1 MKRRLK
7 IIALLTL
14 ALFVFRHVQDYMYY
28 LRGEYSTFEIQ
39 SLLFISAIIVAILGY
54 PSKTLQMKRI
64 NPKNGIEKTG
74 LIQLTARAVLCGH
87 TAW

>member
-14 ALFVFRHVQDYMYY
+14 ALFVFMHVQDYIYY

-39 SLLFISAIIVAILGY
+39 PLLFISAIIVAILGY
-54 PSKTLQMKRI
+54 SFEKAPNETDK
-64 NPKNGIEKTG
+64 PKEWDREDWIDPIDDEKYK
-74 LIQLTARAVLCGH
+74 
-87 TAW
+87 